1 MQTGHKR
8 FPAPLRRTSRRRNL
22 LIRDVIIAKP
32 GMSILIHGA
41 AGGVGAYTSQIGRN
55 PRARVIGTATGA
67 DLEYLKSVGV
77 DDVIDYTRERF

>member
-8 FPAPLRRTSRRRNL
+8 LPVPLRRTSRTRNL
-22 LIRDVIIAKP
+22 LIRDVITAKP

-41 AGGVGAYTSQIGRN
+41 AGGVGSYTSQIGRN

-67 DLEYLKSVGV
+67 DIEYLKSLEV
-77 DDVIDYTRERF
+77 DDIIH